1 MISTPISPSQTQS
14 ERLQALYHMAVELSA
29 LHSLESVLNTA
40 LQHCLD
46 LTESQFGFIGLNT
59 PNGRALDVV
68 AIQGFFPQ
76 PEFYKHNHII
86 PLRPSIFARAVLENC
101 PVRTEDARYDPS
113 RFGQPQGHPP
123 VAAFLGVPLRI
134 RDKPIGMIGVANRP
148 QPYDEDH
155 EQLLLTYAAQVA
167 IVIRNAQLYEQ
178 LTTAKEALEEKVA
191 ERTAQLEEAKEDL
204 AQKAALLQKLLSE
217 TVDVQE
223 LERQRISQDMHDGT
237 NQLLVGAMLELR
249 SAQKR
254 LANGRIDETGQ
265 SLESVRSILHRVEAE
280 IKRIIHDLRPPTL
293 DALGL
298 VPALRRYAERFT
310 QYTSIPCTVNVF
322 GDPCRLASRAEI
334 GVYRLMQEALQ
345 NVSSHA
351 EATRTEVVAA
361 FSPRTF
367 KLTIIDDGQGF
378 DLEQAAQNR
387 NGRLGLLGMK
397 ERAESLGG
405 HLTIWTQ
412 PQQGTR
418 VELTVPVPEPETTK
432 PTSE

>member
-1 MISTPISPSQTQS
+1 MIPSPISSSQTQS

-29 LHSLESVLNTA
+29 LHSLQSVLNTA
-40 LQHCLD
+40 LRHCLD
-46 LTESQFGFIGLNT
+46 LTESQFGFVGLNT
-59 PNGRALDVV
+59 ADGRALDVV
-68 AIQGFFPQ
+68 AMQGFFAES
-76 PEFYKHNHII
+76 EFYEHNHII
-86 PLRPSIFARAVLENC
+86 PLRPSIFARAVLENR
-101 PVRTEDARYDPS
+101 PVSTDDARYDPS
-113 RFGQPQGHPP
+113 RFGQPKGHPP

-148 QPYDEDH
+148 QPYEDDH

-167 IVIRNAQLYEQ
+167 IVIRNVQLYEQ

-191 ERTAQLEEAKEDL
+191 KRTAQLEVAREDL
-204 AQKAALLQKLLSE
+204 AQKAMLLQQLLSE

-223 LERQRISQDMHDGT
+223 SERQRISQDMHDGI

-254 LANGRIDETGQ
+254 LANGRIEPANE
-265 SLESVRSILHRVEAE
+265 SLASVRGILHRVEAE

-310 QYTSIPCTVNVF
+310 QYTNIPCTVTVF
-322 GDPCRLASRAEI
+322 GEPCRLASRAEI

-345 NVSSHA
+345 NVSTHA
-351 EATRTEVVAA
+351 DATRTEVVAA

-378 DLEQAAQNR
+378 DLLEAEQNK

-397 ERAESLGG
+397 ERAQSLGG

-412 PQQGTR
+412 PEQGTR
-418 VELTVPVPEPETTK
+418 VELIVPVTEPL
-432 PTSE
+432 

>member
-1 MISTPISPSQTQS
+1 MIPSPISSSQTQS

-29 LHSLESVLNTA
+29 LHSLQSVLNTA
-40 LQHCLD
+40 LRHCLD
-46 LTESQFGFIGLNT
+46 LTESQFGFVGLNT
-59 PNGRALDVV
+59 ADGRALDVV
-68 AIQGFFPQ
+68 AMQGFFAES
-76 PEFYKHNHII
+76 EFYEHNHII
-86 PLRPSIFARAVLENC
+86 PLRPSIFARAVLENR
-101 PVRTEDARYDPS
+101 PVSTDDARYDPS
-113 RFGQPQGHPP
+113 RFGQPKGHPP

-148 QPYDEDH
+148 QPYEDDH

-167 IVIRNAQLYEQ
+167 IVIRNVQLYEQ
-178 LTTAKEALEEKVA
+178 LTTAKEALEETVA
-191 ERTAQLEEAKEDL
+191 KRTAQLEVAREDL
-204 AQKAALLQKLLSE
+204 AQKAMLLQQLLSE

-223 LERQRISQDMHDGT
+223 SERQRISQDMHDGI

-254 LANGRIDETGQ
+254 LANGRIEPANE
-265 SLESVRSILHRVEAE
+265 SLASVRGILHRVEAE

-310 QYTSIPCTVNVF
+310 QYTNIPCTVTVF
-322 GDPCRLASRAEI
+322 GEPCRLASRAEI

-345 NVSSHA
+345 NVSTHA
-351 EATRTEVVAA
+351 DATRTEVVAA

-378 DLEQAAQNR
+378 DLLEAEQNK

-397 ERAESLGG
+397 ERAQSLGG

-412 PQQGTR
+412 PEQGTR
-418 VELTVPVPEPETTK
+418 VELIVPVTEPL
-432 PTSE
+432 